1 MKFFHNTSVGQLM
14 SLMLGLF
21 LFVAVIG
28 CAGKPA
34 VKQEIRY
41 IPRVTL
47 APGDVIDVKFFYTP
61 ELNETQTVRPD
72 GMITLQLVGD
82 INVQEKTIA
91 GLEEH
96 LIELYRVHLKNPE
109 ISVIPRSL
117 YSNRVFVDGE
127 VNTPGYIDM
136 PGRLTAVEAVIRAGG
151 FDLRTAKLKNVVVI
165 RHKNGIRSVYKL
177 NLKNALNG
185 KEIQP
190 FYLEQ
195 FDIIYVPR
203 TRIANVN
210 QWVDQHISGMIPRI
224 GLITIPLR

>member
-1 MKFFHNTSVGQLM
+1 MKFFHKTRIEQLM
-14 SLMLGLF
+14 ILMFGLF
-21 LFVAVIG
+21 LFSAVIG

-34 VKQEIRY
+34 VKQETKY
-41 IPRVTL
+41 IPMVTL

-82 INVQEKTIA
+82 INVQGKTIT
-91 GLEEH
+91 GLEEY
-96 LIELYRVHLKNPE
+96 LIELYTVHLKNPE

-117 YSNRVFVDGE
+117 YSNRVFVEGE

-136 PGRLTAVEAVIRAGG
+136 PGRLTAMEAVIRAGG

-177 NLKNALNG
+177 NLKQALEG
-185 KEIQP
+185 REIQP

-195 FDIIYVPR
+195 FDIVYVPR

-210 QWVDQHISGMIPRI
+210 QWVDQYINNLIPRV